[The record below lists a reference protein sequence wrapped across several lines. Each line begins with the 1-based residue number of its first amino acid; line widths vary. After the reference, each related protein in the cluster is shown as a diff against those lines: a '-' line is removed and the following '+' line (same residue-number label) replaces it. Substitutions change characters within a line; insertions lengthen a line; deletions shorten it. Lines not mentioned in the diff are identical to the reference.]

1 MPVLSSLRE
10 LTPDQLK
17 LLSGMWATISRKRR
31 RNELRSAYFDGK
43 KRLDRMG
50 ISIPPPMA
58 DFAAVVGW
66 PQKTCAVLA
75 RRLRP
80 EGFTLAS
87 GSSLGDD
94 LELVFS
100 SNEMAAA
107 ERQAILS
114 AVKHSVS
121 FVFVTRGDVSKGEP
135 DPLITV
141 RSALDATAVVD
152 PRSRRT
158 VAALEIIS
166 SVRVNLYLPG
176 VTLQCVRRPGAW
188 LVEAEYPTTPGWVLC
203 TPYVHGATVERPF
216 GASRITRPVMAYTDM
231 AVRTMLRQ
239 EVSAEFYS
247 APQRYMLG
255 ADQDMFTDKDGN
267 PIPAWESI
275 VGSLLAVPDKDE
287 DDEDEPSLRRV
298 QVGQFP
304 QMSMQPHTDQLRSIA
319 MMFSGESSIP
329 VNYLGIIQDNPSSAD
344 AIRASE
350 ADLVSV
356 AEDEI
361 VGLSTAREG
370 LARNVLVALHG
381 EMTEGMAQD
390 LRGLKSR
397 WRDPSTPTKQSQ
409 TQAVVSQIQTGVLL
423 PTSEVALEQLGYSPT
438 DIARVKAEHRGS
450 AVSSLVASIGARLDA
465 AAGDPVVQETAALR
479 GGAEEAAPAPAPAAA
494 VAEPS
499 TGEDAKVLK
508 DKFEALGIA
517 VRAGVEPSAAAERLG
532 LAGIELTGAM
542 PVSLRMR
549 EDDAELLEEK

>member
-1 MPVLSSLRE
+1 VIVVRE
-10 LTPDQLK
+10 LAPDEFA
-17 LLSGMWATISRKRR
+17 LLSQLWAQVVAKKKR
-31 RNELRSAYFDGK
+31 NLLRSAYFDGK
-43 KRLDRMG
+43 KRLDQMG
-50 ISIPPPMA
+50 ISVPPPMRE
-58 DFAAVVGW
+58 FASVVGW
-66 PQKTCAVLA
+66 PQKTCTVLA

-80 EGFTLAS
+80 EGFTLSS
-87 GSSLGDD
+87 GSSLVDD
-94 LELVFS
+94 LDMVFS

-121 FVFVTRGDVSKGEP
+121 FVFVTRGDVSRGEP
-135 DPLITV
+135 DPLVSV
-141 RSALDATAVVD
+141 RSALDASAIVD

-176 VTLQCVRRPGAW
+176 RTLLCVRRPGVW
-188 LVEAEYPTTPGWVLC
+188 LVEDEYVTTPGWVLC
-203 TPYVHGATVERPF
+203 TPYVHGASVERPF
-216 GASRITRPVMAYTDM
+216 GMSRITRPVMAFTDM

-239 EVSAEFYS
+239 EVQAEFFT

-255 ADQDMFTDKDGN
+255 ADQDMFTDKHGN
-267 PIPAWESI
+267 PIPAWQSI
-275 VGSLLAVPDKDE
+275 IGSLLAVPDKHE
-287 DDEDEPSLRRV
+287 DDEEDPSLRRV

-361 VGLSTAREG
+361 VGLSTAREN

-381 EMTEGMAQD
+381 ELTPGMAQD

-423 PTSEVALEQLGYSPT
+423 PTSEVAMEQLGYSPS
-438 DIARVKAEHRGS
+438 DISRIKAEHRGS
-450 AVSSLVASIGARLDA
+450 SVSSLVASIGERLDNAVSDPAVVA
-465 AAGDPVVQETAALR
+465 AASAR
-479 GGAEEAAPAPAPAAA
+479 GGVATLEASAEPVEAAPAA
-494 VAEPS
+494 
-499 TGEDAKVLK
+499 EDASVDAKGLK
-508 DKFEALGIA
+508 DRFEALGIA
-517 VRAGVEPSAAAERLG
+517 VRAGVDPVDAAARLG
-532 LAGIELTGAM
+532 LAGIKLTGAM
-542 PVSLRMR
+542 PVSLRMK
-549 EDDAELLEEK
+549 EADAATLEEK